1 MKERRRD
8 KGNRAVINQA
18 HAHAAAADINNLSRK
33 AGSGTG
39 LRIQIAGVQ
48 PVSDIALRHA
58 VEAAAFSHLYR
69 NIILRTGDRF
79 PFNNRFQQTM
89 VDHIA
94 VLTDRGGPGRIG
106 LKTEAEVRAR
116 LGANFCKRLEAANT
130 AVEET
135 GRLRVQLATQLAEAF
150 QRQHFHR
157 VNVHVVRLQ

>member
-1 MKERRRD
+1 
-8 KGNRAVINQA
+8 
-18 HAHAAAADINNLSRK
+18 
-33 AGSGTG
+33 
-39 LRIQIAGVQ
+39 
-48 PVSDIALRHA
+48 
-58 VEAAAFSHLYR
+58 
-69 NIILRTGDRF
+69 
-79 PFNNRFQQTM
+79 M

-116 LGANFCKRLEAANT
+116 LGANFRKRLEAANT